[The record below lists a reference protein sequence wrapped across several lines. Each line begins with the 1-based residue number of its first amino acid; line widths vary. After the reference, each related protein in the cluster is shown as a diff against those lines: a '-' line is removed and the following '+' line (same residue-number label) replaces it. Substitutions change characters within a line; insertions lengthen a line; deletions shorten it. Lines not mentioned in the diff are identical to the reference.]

1 MQFFGKTHIDFMKER
16 KLFAILSIVVIIVG
30 SALAAIVKPELGID
44 FTGGTEIAVQ
54 FKTNVEAKDVRSAL
68 TKGGIRGEEV
78 KSYGKDNSFLIRVK
92 DTKHGAE
99 KVYSALDKYLSNPER
114 TELKV
119 DTIGPKIGG
128 ELWLSSIL
136 AIFLAI
142 IGILIY
148 IAFRFEFSYGIGAV
162 IGIFHD
168 LVITFAL
175 IVIANRI
182 GIADIELNQQILAA
196 FLMVLGYGVN
206 DTVIIFDR
214 IRENVERHKG
224 QNFVKIVNDSINE
237 TLTRTVNTV
246 GTVLLVMIV
255 MLILGGPVLFGFA
268 ITMLIGVIFGTY
280 SSVYVATSFVIYY
293 NHLVLKRHLPTD
305 DKNTKATKKLKTV

>member
-16 KLFAILSIVVIIVG
+16 KLFAILSIIVIVVG
-30 SALAAIVKPELGID
+30 SAVAAIVKPELGID

-136 AIFLAI
+136 AIFLAV

-293 NHLVLKRHLPTD
+293 NHIVLKRHLPTD
-305 DKNTKATKKLKTV
+305 DKNIKATKKLKTV

>member
-16 KLFAILSIVVIIVG
+16 KLFAILSIIVIVVG
-30 SALAAIVKPELGID
+30 SAVAAIVKPELGID

-136 AIFLAI
+136 AIFLAV

-293 NHLVLKRHLPTD
+293 NHIVLKRHLPM
-305 DKNTKATKKLKTV
+305 N

>member
-16 KLFAILSIVVIIVG
+16 KFFAIFSVIVIIVG
-30 SALAAIVKPELGID
+30 SALAVIVKPELGID
-44 FTGGTEIAVQ
+44 FTGGTEIALQ
-54 FKTNVEAKDVRSAL
+54 FKSNVEAKQVRSAL

-99 KVYSALDKYLSNPER
+99 GVYAALDKYLPNIDR
-114 TELKV
+114 VELKV

-128 ELWLSSIL
+128 EIWLSSIL

-148 IAFRFEFSYGIGAV
+148 IAFRFEFSYGIGA
-162 IGIFHD
+162 IIAIFHD
-168 LVITFAL
+168 LVITFTL
-175 IVIANRI
+175 IVIFNRI
-182 GIADIELNQQILAA
+182 GLADIELNQQILAA

-224 QNFVKIVNDSINE
+224 QDFVKIVNDSINE

-246 GTVLLVMIV
+246 GTVILVMVV
-255 MLILGGPVLFGFA
+255 MLLLGGPVLFGFA
-268 ITMLIGVIFGTY
+268 ITMLLGVIFGTY

-293 NHLVLKRHLPTD
+293 NHKVLKRFLPTD
-305 DKNTKATKKLKTV
+305 EKLAKATKKLKTV

>member
-16 KLFAILSIVVIIVG
+16 KFFAIFSVVVIIVG
-30 SALAAIVKPELGID
+30 SALVGILKPELGID
-44 FTGGTEIAVQ
+44 FTGGTEIALQ
-54 FKTNVEAKDVRSAL
+54 FKNDVSAKQLRAAL
-68 TKGGIRGEEV
+68 TKGGLKGEEV
-78 KSYGKDNSFLIRVK
+78 KSFGKANSYLIRVK
-92 DTKHGAE
+92 ETHTGAA
-99 KVYSALDKYLSNPER
+99 KVYEALDKHLPNAER
-114 TELKV
+114 IELKV
-119 DTIGPKIGG
+119 DTIGPKIGN
-128 ELWLSSIL
+128 ELWLASIL

-142 IGILIY
+142 VGILIY
-148 IAFRFEFSYGIGAV
+148 IAFRFEFSYGIGAI

-168 LVITFAL
+168 LVITFSL
-175 IVIANRI
+175 IVIANRL
-182 GIADIELNQQILAA
+182 GIADIEMNQQILAA

-224 QNFVKIVNDSINE
+224 QDFVKIVNDSINE

-255 MLILGGPVLFGFA
+255 MLTFGGPVLFGFS

-293 NHLVLKRHLPTD
+293 NHKVLKRHLPTD
-305 DKNTKATKKLKTV
+305 EPKSAKKLKTV

>member
-16 KLFAILSIVVIIVG
+16 KLFAILSIIVIVVG
-30 SALAAIVKPELGID
+30 SALAVIVKPELGID
-44 FTGGTEIAVQ
+44 FTGGTEIAIQ
-54 FKTNVEAKDVRSAL
+54 FKSNVEAKDVRSAL

-78 KSYGKDNSFLIRVK
+78 KSYGKDNSYLIRVK
-92 DTKHGAE
+92 DTKQGSE
-99 KVYSALDKYLSNPER
+99 RVYAALDKYLPNVER

-136 AIFLAI
+136 AIFLAV

-305 DKNTKATKKLKTV
+305 DKNAKATKKLKTV

>member
-16 KLFAILSIVVIIVG
+16 KFFAIFSIVLTIVG
-30 SALAAIVKPELGID
+30 VTLVLIVKPELGID
-44 FTGGTEIAVQ
+44 FTGGTEIALQ
-54 FKTNVEAKDVRSAL
+54 FKSNVAAKDLRSAL

-78 KSYGKDNSFLIRVK
+78 KSYGKDNSYLIRVK

-99 KVYSALDKYLSNPER
+99 SVYAALDKYLPNVDR
-114 TELKV
+114 VELKV

-148 IAFRFEFSYGIGAV
+148 IAFRFELSYGVGAV

-246 GTVLLVMIV
+246 GTVVLVMIV
-255 MLILGGPVLFGFA
+255 MLILGGPVLLGFS

-280 SSVYVATSFVIYY
+280 SSVYIATSFVIYY
-293 NHLVLKRHLPTD
+293 NHIVLKRHLPTD
-305 DKNTKATKKLKTV
+305 DKNTKTTKKLKTV